1 MSESTHDATLAQI
14 GGASS
19 SFMQRLNE
27 FTRDLS
33 LIEKD
38 IAASKT
44 SGIDEHV
51 YSRIYDVM
59 QSSIEACREFES
71 LYGGDKE
78 LLRATQL
85 LFLKETNPYFS
96 QSWIAG
102 RSRSKP
108 SGFPGDYEMLCK
120 LYFDPMQSTG
130 IGAYL
135 DQIIMNVPLACAVRG
150 RLEMARKFLT
160 QEIETRR
167 GSHEPVRILDIA
179 SGPCREYMN
188 WPSQLPAIDVVA
200 MDSDPRAIEYVNTT
214 VATQMPKPSRLSS
227 IQYNAFRTRSPEA
240 TIQKFGKFD
249 IIYSVGL
256 CDYLT
261 DDVLVKLLSA
271 WHETLSDNGVLFV
284 AFKDT
289 IRYDQTVYQW
299 HLDWFF
305 YQRTV
310 KDVLTLYEQAG
321 FDLGN
326 IETTR
331 DETGIITG
339 YFTRR
344 DRMPNLRVDSAES
357 GIRKPTLR
365 LLTNRSGIHA
375 STVSSGGA
383 PAN

>member
-1 MSESTHDATLAQI
+1 
-14 GGASS
+14 
-19 SFMQRLNE
+19 MQRLNE

>member
-1 MSESTHDATLAQI
+1 MSDSTQNPVALDSNAD
-14 GGASS
+14 SS
-19 SFMQRLNE
+19 QFMRELDV
-27 FTRDLS
+27 FTRDLA
-33 LIEKD
+33 LIDKEIED
-38 IAASKT
+38 
-44 SGIDEHV
+44 SGSSNIDE
-51 YSRIYDVM
+51 SRYTRLSETV
-59 QSSIEACREFES
+59 QASIEACRDFES
-71 LYGGDKE
+71 RHQANKE
-78 LLRATQL
+78 LLQQAQSVFRRATDPY
-85 LFLKETNPYFS
+85 FLK
-96 QSWIAG
+96 SWFAN
-102 RSRSKP
+102 RARTKP
-108 SGFPGDYEMLCK
+108 TGFPGDYEMLCK
-120 LYFDPMQSTG
+120 IYGDSKPG
-130 IGAYL
+130 IGIGIYL
-135 DQIIMNVPLACAVRG
+135 DRIFMDVPLACAVRG

-289 IRYDQTVYQW
+289 IRYDQTIYQW

-310 KDVLTLYEQAG
+310 KDVLT
-321 FDLGN
+321 
-326 IETTR
+326 
-331 DETGIITG
+331 
-339 YFTRR
+339 
-344 DRMPNLRVDSAES
+344 
-357 GIRKPTLR
+357 
-365 LLTNRSGIHA
+365 
-375 STVSSGGA
+375 
-383 PAN
+383 

>member
-1 MSESTHDATLAQI
+1 MSDSTQNPVALDSNAD
-14 GGASS
+14 SS
-19 SFMQRLNE
+19 QFMRELDV
-27 FTRDLS
+27 FTRDLA
-33 LIEKD
+33 LIDKEIED
-38 IAASKT
+38 
-44 SGIDEHV
+44 SGSSNIDE
-51 YSRIYDVM
+51 SRYTRLSETV
-59 QSSIEACREFES
+59 QASIEACRDFES
-71 LYGGDKE
+71 RHQANKE
-78 LLRATQL
+78 LLQQAQSVFRRATDPY
-85 LFLKETNPYFS
+85 FLK
-96 QSWIAG
+96 SWFAN
-102 RSRSKP
+102 RARTKP
-108 SGFPGDYEMLCK
+108 TGFPGDYEMLCK
-120 LYFDPMQSTG
+120 IYGDSKPG
-130 IGAYL
+130 IGIGIYL
-135 DQIIMNVPLACAVRG
+135 DRIFMDVPLACAVRG

-289 IRYDQTVYQW
+289 IRYDQTIYQW

-326 IETTR
+326 IETCR
-331 DETGIITG
+331 DETGVITG

-344 DRMPNLRVDSAES
+344 DRMPNLRIDSAES

-365 LLTNRSGIHA
+365 LFGDRSGFHP
-375 STVSSGGA
+375 SVMTSGGTA
-383 PAN
+383 RN

>member
-1 MSESTHDATLAQI
+1 MSESTHDATVSQV
-14 GGASS
+14 GGGSS
-19 SFMQRLNE
+19 SFLHELKE
-27 FTRDLS
+27 FTRGLS

-38 IAASKT
+38 IGASKS
-44 SGIDEHV
+44 SGIDETLL
-51 YSRIYDVM
+51 SRLSDTM
-59 QSSIEACREFES
+59 QSSIEACRRFES
-71 LYGGDKE
+71 LYGEDKE

-85 LFLKETNPYFS
+85 MFLQETNPYFN

-120 LYFDPMQSTG
+120 LYFDPMDSTG

-160 QEIETRR
+160 QEVEKRR
-167 GSHEPVRILDIA
+167 GSHEPIRILDIA

-188 WPSQLPAIDVVA
+188 WPSQLPAIDVLA

-214 VATQMPKPSRLSS
+214 VATQMPTPSRLSS

-289 IRYDQTVYQW
+289 VRYDQTVYQW

-310 KDVLTLYEQAG
+310 KDVLTLYEKAG

-326 IETTR
+326 IETCR
-331 DETGIITG
+331 DETGVITG

-344 DRMPNLRVDSAES
+344 DRMPNLRIDSAES
-357 GIRKPTLR
+357 GVRKPTLR
-365 LLTNRSGIHA
+365 LFGDRSRIHP
-375 STVSSGGA
+375 SMMTSGGTA
-383 PAN
+383 RN